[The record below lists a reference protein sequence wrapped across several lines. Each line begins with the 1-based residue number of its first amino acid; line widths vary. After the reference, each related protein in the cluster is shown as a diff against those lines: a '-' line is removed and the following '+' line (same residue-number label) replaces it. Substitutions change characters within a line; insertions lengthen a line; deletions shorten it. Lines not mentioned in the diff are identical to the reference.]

1 MHISLL
7 KKLGGILIAGA
18 IPVLASA
25 QEFSQGGIV
34 YQVTDDSEVEAI
46 AYDNSTPDVTVP
58 ATVSYNSKAYTVSSF
73 SVDFSGSKTLRTL
86 TVSPAFGTFT
96 ESLEGCEN
104 LRSVS
109 LPLEY
114 IGRRQFFDCPQLD
127 IWSAITQEVDAI
139 GEEAFGLSEAAV
151 FDSIDLTPLDNAD
164 VSIAYDAFLNRQY
177 KSITCGA
184 TGNFNMMD
192 KSRTE
197 SLTLIDWERASLD
210 FNCPMPAL
218 KTLSF
223 NGGSLNV
230 DASYLPALESIVLGA
245 KTTQFIFLGQDGPSP
260 AIDISAAGRLESFSV
275 WHHDTMTDFAAPAS
289 LTFLGLHYMPEL
301 LSVTGTDNVKSAEID
316 HCAKLQTLSFPSL
329 ERLGRDAIHSNAA
342 LQEIYLGDRLKEV
355 GDGNLESCKSL
366 ENVIFG
372 GTLEQWNAI
381 DFRQVGYSYGDAILQ
396 NTPHFW
402 HSHGN
407 TKHTLLTELTDL
419 GQATAVNSG
428 AFTGYKGLTKVS
440 LPASVATIGPS
451 AFYNCKALTEVSI
464 NAGRISQFS
473 FLGCGALRT
482 FSIGNELTYIG
493 PAFNS
498 GTSAGLSVYYAGEF
512 SDWQKIQRDPYAYE
526 DGEKGIPFFGST
538 KLLQLAG
545 NFYFNGKLLET
556 LTLDKPVEI
565 TSDFA
570 GLKSLKT
577 LFINC
582 GDLFPVIKAGA
593 FKNCISLSKIT
604 YTESVRSRSADG
616 QGGFIVED
624 EAFYNCQS
632 LDEISILDRLE
643 SVGADAF
650 YGTGWYNSRAGGP
663 VYLTTAT
670 QGKCAYTYS
679 GIAPEGTVVEF
690 EGGTETILPSSY
702 GYSDHEGISG
712 IVFPEGLRTVG
723 AGAFS
728 SSIAGDL
735 TIPASVESFGSQ
747 YASFR
752 LDKFH
757 VDDSDTPFTEMA
769 LAEIRAKE
777 IYIGRDIQ
785 GEHSIFYMPE
795 SEGSVRSL
803 TYGPCV
809 TRVGMCTSLCTYD
822 NADLSHLYAL
832 PAVPPVCDTEEQYNW
847 ETEEN
852 ETLYPA
858 FSGIDTDACVLHV
871 PAGSIEAYRTAPG
884 WNLFSHIVG
893 DTVGLDAPASVSAGE
908 EGPETHYDLLGR
920 PVSPSAPGLHIIRT
934 AGAAA
939 RKVLVK

>member
-96 ESLEGCEN
+96 GSLEGCEN

-245 KTTQFIFLGQDGPSP
+245 KTTQFGYQGAEGVNPQLNLSEATALEELAVSNLGENTL
-260 AIDISAAGRLESFSV
+260 LEV
-275 WHHDTMTDFAAPAS
+275 
-289 LTFLGLHYMPEL
+289 PE
-301 LSVTGTDNVKSAEID
+301 SVTTLYVSYMSDLQNISGASNVRFT
-316 HCAKLQTLSFPSL
+316 Q
-329 ERLGRDAIHSNAA
+329 IHSCPNLKSISLPAVEELGTEA
-342 LQEIYLGDRLKEV
+342 FFDNTNLREVYLGENLKEV
-355 GDGNLESCKSL
+355 SGGVFSGCKALEDL
-366 ENVIFG
+366 VFG
-372 GTLEQWNAI
+372 GSLEQWNAI
-381 DFRQVGYSYGDAILQ
+381 KFRNVRATSSILSKAKNFWYG
-396 NTPHFW
+396 
-402 HSHGN
+402 HGSA
-407 TKHTLLTELTDL
+407 KLTQLNELTDL
-419 GQATAVNSG
+419 GNATTVSTG
-428 AFTGYKGLTKVS
+428 AFTGYKGLVKVA
-440 LPASVATIGPS
+440 LQASVTTIGEYAFNGCS
-451 AFYNCKALTEVSI
+451 ALKDVVLEAVNISGSSFIGCTALT
-464 NAGRISQFS
+464 NLT
-473 FLGCGALRT
+473 LGD
-482 FSIGNELTYIG
+482 EL
-493 PAFNS
+493 AFIDTAFDDN
-498 GTSAGLSVYYAGEF
+498 LSPGQTLTVYYQGEF
-512 SDWQKIQRDPYAYE
+512 TDWKRVKRVPHQW
-526 DGEKGIPFFGST
+526 PFIGSSN
-538 KLLQLAG
+538 LMELANG
-545 NFYFNGKLLET
+545 GFYFNGKLLET

-604 YTESVRSRSADG
+604 YTEPVRSRSTDG

-663 VYLTTAT
+663 VYLTTAS

-679 GIAPEGTVVEF
+679 GVAPEGTVVEF
-690 EGGTETILPSSY
+690 EAGTETILPSSY
-702 GYSDHEGISG
+702 VYSDHEGISG

-752 LDKFH
+752 LDKFR

-809 TRVGMCTSLCTYD
+809 TRVGICTSLCTYD

-908 EGPETHYDLLGR
+908 EGPGTHYDLLGR
-920 PVSPSAPGLHIIRT
+920 PVSPTAPGLHIIRT